1 MSARA
6 KQAYGTHA
14 PLASKGGNTVG
25 MGGMT
30 AKAGVKPNMAD
41 TQRVGR
47 AEQAVPA
54 PTQGGKTFRCVP
66 SPHLAPRAPLARR
79 CAQRPPATVLSLS
92 LSLASR

>member
-47 AEQAVPA
+47 
-54 PTQGGKTFRCVP
+54 GG
-66 SPHLAPRAPLARR
+66 APRRRAAWQGAEEPSGAGELAIERLLLKKMKICPNGRR
-79 CAQRPPATVLSLS
+79 NPV
-92 LSLASR
+92 